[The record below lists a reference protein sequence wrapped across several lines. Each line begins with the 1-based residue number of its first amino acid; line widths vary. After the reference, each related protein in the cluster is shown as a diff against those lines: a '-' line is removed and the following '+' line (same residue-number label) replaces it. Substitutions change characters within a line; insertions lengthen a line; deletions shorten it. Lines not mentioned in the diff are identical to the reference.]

1 MGVNKRL
8 RELEDK
14 VLGKPEIG
22 STRFCTADL
31 PEAEQILLENARK
44 IAVAHIPYEEV
55 TEAQKTIL
63 NEASKLLNF
72 RIFDL
77 FTSHLENLLCHGDK
91 IARITLHERFLWFIG
106 ELAKD
111 VQQQLDVS
119 EIQRNTP
126 EDCEVDRVDEYF
138 QKAPELYTAESFDE
152 IESELMRDMLKK
164 NPNLLTEL
172 SKKGET

>member
-22 STRFCTADL
+22 STRFCTCDL
-31 PEAEQILLENARK
+31 PEPEQLLLENARK
-44 IAVAHIPYEEV
+44 IAVMHIPYEEA
-55 TEAQKTIL
+55 TEAQKTVL
-63 NEASKLLNF
+63 NEASKLMHF

-77 FTSHLENLLCHGDK
+77 FTSYLEGILCHDDK
-91 IARITLHERFLWFIG
+91 IARITLHERMLWFIG

-111 VQQQLDVS
+111 IQQQLDVS

-138 QKAPELYTAESFDE
+138 RKAPELYTAESFDE
-152 IESELMRDMLKK
+152 IELELMRDMLKE
-164 NPNLLTEL
+164 NPNFLTEL